1 MFLCVMPLCC
11 GRLCTDQTQF
21 PRCLPQQR
29 RRTSF
34 RESYP
39 RNRGHVSG
47 AGIRVRV
54 LPANVP
60 ITPWLAGVLC
70 TLSHAHQYEGVLHL
84 LVLYMLSTLNR
95 HTTQTAPKYLSA
107 SRPALIPYRRNMS
120 SIFDTSRYVLPPASP
135 GVCIALIQ
143 QSRRQDRYVYSDTAR
158 HDYRV
163 QAGLT
168 FAALI
173 TGASAGIGAATAV
186 LFARG
191 GSNVVLLAR
200 RADKLAEVKKAC
212 EDGHKEAKVEQG
224 EPGWRAGQIG
234 RAEGGLVSVVLWA

>member
-1 MFLCVMPLCC
+1 
-11 GRLCTDQTQF
+11 
-21 PRCLPQQR
+21 
-29 RRTSF
+29 
-34 RESYP
+34 
-39 RNRGHVSG
+39 
-47 AGIRVRV
+47 
-54 LPANVP
+54 
-60 ITPWLAGVLC
+60 
-70 TLSHAHQYEGVLHL
+70 
-84 LVLYMLSTLNR
+84 
-95 HTTQTAPKYLSA
+95 
-107 SRPALIPYRRNMS
+107 MS

-212 EDGHKEAKVEQG
+212 EDGHKEAKVEG
-224 EPGWRAGQIG
+224 KVVVLEADVSNKESLDGVLGKL
-234 RAEGGLVSVVLWA
+234 GGLKVDL